1 VKAPPAFGGDLGLLS
16 LFDLGQLLRL
26 NGATGRLTIR
36 DGERTGSLYFDG
48 GELVNAVDDRYREG
62 EEAALALF
70 PWRSGSFE
78 FHAEPLAAM
87 RTIESTTEAVMLEAA
102 RRMDEDAAGDDAESS
117 ETRRLREHRTAMESL
132 RDVFRRVAGEA
143 RETLPPFDPLS
154 ATAHLYELTEPE
166 DRLLYRPGRAPCSRR
181 RGAWARVPEAS
192 LSREEFENLCARLHE
207 ACDPVE
213 ASAADAH
220 GRRRMT
226 LGDGRVLAV
235 ERLDPGGGQDSLWI
249 RPLGPVAL
257 DPATLDGDIEDLEA
271 LLARREGLL
280 LLGAPDATTCRRL
293 VEAVARLAIGP
304 ADTLVLVSREA
315 ETLAP
320 HVESGVALC
329 TTPRL
334 LAGVIETVQP
344 EIVALDPGV
353 TPGDLRLEDLAAV
366 PRVLAGVVGTLP
378 RAMAASWCMRVR
390 RDEPR
395 SARAWLRAMLCGVV
409 AARPDHED
417 DGVLVI
423 GVHLPGER
431 GGRAPGRRPA
441 RENPAASAA

>member
-1 VKAPPAFGGDLGLLS
+1 MKAPPAFGGDLGLLS

-36 DGERTGSLYFDG
+36 DAERTGSLYFEN

-62 EEAALALF
+62 EEAALSLF
-70 PWRSGSFE
+70 SWRTGSFE
-78 FHAEPLAAM
+78 FHAEPAASM

-102 RRMDEDAAGDDAESS
+102 RRMDEEAADEDTESS

-143 RETLPPFDPLS
+143 REAMPPFDPLS
-154 ATAHLYELTEPE
+154 ATAHLYELSEPE
-166 DRLLYRPGRAPCSRR
+166 DRLLYRPGRPPSSRR
-181 RGAWARVPEAS
+181 RGAWARVPEAA
-192 LSREEFENLCARLHE
+192 LSRDEFENLCARLHE
-207 ACDPVE
+207 ACDPLE
-213 ASAADAH
+213 GHGDEPP

-257 DPATLDGDIEDLEA
+257 DPATLDGDVEELEI
-271 LLARREGLL
+271 LLGRREGLL
-280 LLGAPDATTCRRL
+280 LLGAPDAATSRRL
-293 VEAVARLAIGP
+293 VEAVARLAMGP
-304 ADTLVLVSREA
+304 ADTLVLVSREP

-329 TTPRL
+329 TTPRR
-334 LAGVIETVQP
+334 LAEVIATVQP

-353 TPGDLRLEDLAAV
+353 TAGDLRLEDLAAV
-366 PRVLAGVVGTLP
+366 PRILAGVVGTIP
-378 RAMAASWCMRVR
+378 AAFAASWRMRVR

-409 AARPDHED
+409 VARTDHED

-431 GGRAPGRRPA
+431 RGVRAARRPA

>member
-1 VKAPPAFGGDLGLLS
+1 MKSPPAFGGDLGLLS

-36 DGERTGSLYFDG
+36 DGERTGSLYFDN

-62 EEAALALF
+62 EEAALSLF
-70 PWRSGSFE
+70 PWRTGSFE
-78 FHAEPLAAM
+78 FHAEPVAAM
-87 RTIESTTEAVMLEAA
+87 RTIESTTEAVMMEAA
-102 RRMDEDAAGDDAESS
+102 RRIDEDVAGDEDETS

-143 RETLPPFDPLS
+143 REATPPFDPLS
-154 ATAHLYELTEPE
+154 ATAHLYELTESE
-166 DRLLYRPGRAPCSRR
+166 DRLLYRPGRAPYSRR
-181 RGAWARVPEAS
+181 RGAWARVPETS
-192 LSREEFENLCARLHE
+192 LSREEFENLCARLHD
-207 ACDPVE
+207 ACDPF
-213 ASAADAH
+213 DAPAGDPP

-249 RPLGPVAL
+249 RPLGPLAL
-257 DPATLDGDIEDLEA
+257 DPATLDGDVEELEG

-280 LLGAPDATTCRRL
+280 LLGAPDVATSRRL
-293 VEAVARLAIGP
+293 VEAVARLAMGP
-304 ADTLVLVSREA
+304 ADTLVLVSREP

-329 TTPRL
+329 TTPRR
-334 LAGVIETVQP
+334 LAEVIETVQP

-366 PRVLAGVVGTLP
+366 PRILAGVVGTIP
-378 RAMAASWCMRVR
+378 AAFAASWCMRVR

-431 GGRAPGRRPA
+431 RTKAAARRPA
-441 RENPAASAA
+441 RESPAANAA